1 MVLRKKQRAFK
12 KSATR
17 IIREGNSGLQTPPTE
32 KLAMV
37 LRKKQRAFKKS
48 ATRIIREGNSGLQT
62 PPTEKLWKPKKTDN
76 GTTIQN
82 CLI

>member
-32 KLAMV
+32 KLDGVAEKAA
-37 LRKKQRAFKKS
+37 R
-48 ATRIIREGNSGLQT
+48 LQ
-62 PPTEKLWKPKKTDN
+62 EV
-76 GTTIQN
+76 GYQN
-82 CLI
+82 Y